1 MVNILTTSLYLYVY
15 SQQENSPT
23 AVDQKKTY
31 GGAKKCAD
39 RGSKNAN
46 VGQLNRGQ
54 IGLFSEPLSAQIL
67 TDYEPLLVI
76 IRVDK
81 SVFF

>member
-1 MVNILTTSLYLYVY
+1 MKSKLANFALLLPSKKIPRQRSTKKR
-15 SQQENSPT
+15 PT
-23 AVDQKKTY
+23 AVL
-31 GGAKKCAD
+31 KKCAD

-46 VGQLNRGQ
+46 VGQLNRRQ